1 MTETETQPDET
12 EIEPESESKFESETV
27 PEPVHEPVPEP
38 ELETGPENIY
48 AGIQSGAV
56 RITGVKID
64 YYHICHT
71 KLWLFSHNIT
81 LEAGHEN
88 VEIGKQLHEDRYKRD
103 GKDVTIDNTISID
116 FVRRGSSI
124 ELHEVKKTKKMAD
137 ADRAQLLFYIYYLK
151 QRGVSAEGVINYP
164 LIRETVRVTLTPD
177 DEAVLQRDI
186 EEIERIV
193 RGRMPHPLR
202 KRICAKCAYIEFCF
216 CDEAV
221 NE

>member
-1 MTETETQPDET
+1 MTETETQPDEMGIT
-12 EIEPESESKFESETV
+12 PESEPESGTAQ
-27 PEPVHEPVPEP
+27 EP

-81 LEAGHEN
+81 LETGHEN

-116 FVRRGSSI
+116 FVRRGSKV
-124 ELHEVKKTKKMAD
+124 ELHEVKKTKKMED
-137 ADRAQLLFYIYYLK
+137 AHRAQLLFYIYYLK
-151 QRGVSAEGVINYP
+151 QRGVPAEGVINYP
-164 LIRETVRVTLTPD
+164 LIRETVQVTLTPD
-177 DEAVLQRDI
+177 DEAVLQKEI
-186 EEIERIV
+186 KEIEKIV
-193 RGRMPHPLR
+193 QGRMPHPLR

-221 NE
+221 D

>member
-1 MTETETQPDET
+1 MTETESKPDEM
-12 EIEPESESKFESETV
+12 EIETESKSASETV
-27 PEPVHEPVPEP
+27 PEKEPEP

-81 LEAGHEN
+81 LETGHEN

-116 FVRRGSSI
+116 FVRRGSKV
-124 ELHEVKKTKKMAD
+124 ELHEVKKTKRRED
-137 ADRAQLLFYIYYLK
+137 AHRAQLLFYIYYLM

-164 LIRETVRVTLTPD
+164 LIRETVQVTLTPE
-177 DEAVLQRDI
+177 DEAVLQNEI
-186 EEIERIV
+186 KEIERIV
-193 RGRMPHPLR
+193 QGSMPHPLR

>member
-12 EIEPESESKFESETV
+12 GIEPESESETV
-27 PEPVHEPVPEP
+27 PEPEP
-38 ELETGPENIY
+38 ELETGPEHIY

-88 VEIGKQLHEDRYKRD
+88 VAIGKQLHEDRYKRD

-116 FVRRGSSI
+116 FVRRGSQI
-124 ELHEVKKTKKMAD
+124 ELHEVKKTKKMED
-137 ADRAQLLFYIYYLK
+137 AHRAQLLFYLFYLK
-151 QRGVSAEGVINYP
+151 LRGVSAEGVINYP
-164 LIRETVRVTLTPD
+164 LIRETVQVTLAPE
-177 DEAVLQRDI
+177 DEANLQRDI
-186 EEIERIV
+186 GEIERIV
-193 RGRMPHPLR
+193 QGRMPHPLR

-216 CDEAV
+216 CNEAV

>member
-1 MTETETQPDET
+1 MTETDAQPDNT
-12 EIEPESESKFESETV
+12 EIEPESESRFESETV
-27 PEPVHEPVPEP
+27 PEPES
-38 ELETGPENIY
+38 GPENIY

-71 KLWLFSHNIT
+71 KLWLFSHNIA

-88 VEIGKQLHEDRYKRD
+88 VEIGKQLHKDRYKRD
-103 GKDVTIDNTISID
+103 GGDVTIDNTISID
-116 FVRRGSSI
+116 FVRRGSKI
-124 ELHEVKKTKKMAD
+124 ELHEVKKTKKMED
-137 ADRAQLLFYIYYLK
+137 AHRAQLLFYLYYLL

-177 DEAVLQRDI
+177 DEANLQRDI

-193 RGRMPHPLR
+193 QGRMPHPLR

-216 CDEAV
+216 CDEV
-221 NE
+221 VDE

>member
-1 MTETETQPDET
+1 MTETKDRPDKA
-12 EIEPESESKFESETV
+12 ES
-27 PEPVHEPVPEP
+27 
-38 ELETGPENIY
+38 GPENIY

-81 LEAGHEN
+81 LEPGHEN

-116 FVRRGSSI
+116 FVRRGSVI

-137 ADRAQLLFYIYYLK
+137 ADRAQLLFYLYYLK
-151 QRGVSAEGVINYP
+151 QRGVNAEGVINYP
-164 LIRETVRVTLTPD
+164 LIRETVQVTLTSV
-177 DEAVLQRDI
+177 DEAGLRKDI
-186 EEIERIV
+186 REIERIV
-193 RGRMPHPLR
+193 QGDMPHPKR
-202 KRICAKCAYIEFCF
+202 KRICAKCAYLEFCF
-216 CDEAV
+216 CDEISGD
-221 NE
+221 

>member
-12 EIEPESESKFESETV
+12 EIEPESESKFESETA
-27 PEPVHEPVPEP
+27 PETVP

-81 LEAGHEN
+81 LEAGYEN

-116 FVRRGSSI
+116 FVRRGSQI
-124 ELHEVKKTKKMAD
+124 ELHEVKKTKKMED
-137 ADRAQLLFYIYYLK
+137 AHRAQLLFYIYYLK
-151 QRGVSAEGVINYP
+151 QRGVNAEGVINYP
-164 LIRETVRVTLTPD
+164 LIRETVQVTLTPE
-177 DEAVLQRDI
+177 DEANLQRDI

-193 RGRMPHPLR
+193 EGRMPHPLR
-202 KRICAKCAYIEFCF
+202 KRICAKCAYSEFCF
-216 CDEAV
+216 CDEAAD
-221 NE
+221 E

>member
-1 MTETETQPDET
+1 MTETESKPDET
-12 EIEPESESKFESETV
+12 EIETESESKFESETA
-27 PEPVHEPVPEP
+27 PEP

-116 FVRRGSSI
+116 FVRRGSRV
-124 ELHEVKKTKKMAD
+124 ELHEVKKTKKMED
-137 ADRAQLLFYIYYLK
+137 AHRAQLLFYIYYLK

-164 LIRETVRVTLTPD
+164 LIRETVQVTLTPE
-177 DEAVLQRDI
+177 DEAVLQNEI
-186 EEIERIV
+186 KEIERIV
-193 RGRMPHPLR
+193 QGRMPHPLR

-216 CDEAV
+216 CDEV
-221 NE
+221 MDE

>member
-1 MTETETQPDET
+1 MTETKDRPDKA
-12 EIEPESESKFESETV
+12 ES
-27 PEPVHEPVPEP
+27 
-38 ELETGPENIY
+38 GPENIY

-81 LEAGHEN
+81 LEPGHEN

-116 FVRRGSSI
+116 FVRRGSAI

-137 ADRAQLLFYIYYLK
+137 ADRAQLLFYLYYLK
-151 QRGVSAEGVINYP
+151 QRGVNAEGVINYP
-164 LIRETVRVTLTPD
+164 LIRETVQVTLTSV
-177 DEAVLQRDI
+177 DEAGLRKDI
-186 EEIERIV
+186 REIERIV
-193 RGRMPHPLR
+193 QGDMPHPKR
-202 KRICAKCAYIEFCF
+202 KRICAKCAYLEFCF
-216 CDEAV
+216 CEEVQAV
-221 NE
+221 NDQ

>member
-1 MTETETQPDET
+1 MAVKEGSATSVEIMGWRRMTETKDRPDEA
-12 EIEPESESKFESETV
+12 ES
-27 PEPVHEPVPEP
+27 
-38 ELETGPENIY
+38 GPENIY

-81 LEAGHEN
+81 LEPGHEN

-116 FVRRGSSI
+116 FVRRGSVI

-137 ADRAQLLFYIYYLK
+137 ADRAQLLFYLYYLK
-151 QRGVSAEGVINYP
+151 QRGVNAEGVINYP
-164 LIRETVRVTLTPD
+164 LIRETVQVTLTPV
-177 DEAVLQRDI
+177 DEAGLRKDI
-186 EEIERIV
+186 REIERIV
-193 RGRMPHPLR
+193 QGDMPHPKR
-202 KRICAKCAYIEFCF
+202 KRICAKCAYLEFCF
-216 CDEAV
+216 CDEISGD
-221 NE
+221 

>member
-12 EIEPESESKFESETV
+12 ETGHETGCEPGCEPEIEIE
-27 PEPVHEPVPEP
+27 PEP
-38 ELETGPENIY
+38 ELEPETGPENIY

-88 VEIGKQLHEDRYKRD
+88 VAIGKQLHEDRYKWD
-103 GKDVTIDNTISID
+103 KKDVTIDNTISID
-116 FVRRGSSI
+116 FVRRGSRI
-124 ELHEVKKTKKMAD
+124 EIHEVKKTKKMED
-137 ADRAQLLFYIYYLK
+137 AHRAQLLFYLYYLK
-151 QRGVSAEGVINYP
+151 QRGVSAEGVIDYP
-164 LIRETVRVTLTPD
+164 LIRETARVTLTPV
-177 DEAVLQRDI
+177 DEANLQRDI

-193 RGRMPHPLR
+193 RGSMPHPLR
-202 KRICAKCAYIEFCF
+202 KRICAKCAYLEFCF
-216 CDEAV
+216 CDEV
-221 NE
+221 

>member
-1 MTETETQPDET
+1 MTETESKPGGT
-12 EIEPESESKFESETV
+12 EIEPESESETA
-27 PEPVHEPVPEP
+27 PEP
-38 ELETGPENIY
+38 EPETESGPENIY

-116 FVRRGSSI
+116 FVRRGSQI
-124 ELHEVKKTKKMAD
+124 ELHEVKKTKKMED
-137 ADRAQLLFYIYYLK
+137 AHRAQLLFYIYYLK

-164 LIRETVRVTLTPD
+164 LIRETVQVTLTPD
-177 DEAVLQRDI
+177 DEAVLQSEI
-186 EEIERIV
+186 KEIERIV
-193 RGRMPHPLR
+193 QGRMPHPLR

-216 CDEAV
+216 CDEV
-221 NE
+221 

>member
-1 MTETETQPDET
+1 MTETETQPDKT
-12 EIEPESESKFESETV
+12 EIEPESESETV
-27 PEPVHEPVPEP
+27 P
-38 ELETGPENIY
+38 ELETGPENLY

-124 ELHEVKKTKKMAD
+124 ELHEVKKTKKMED
-137 ADRAQLLFYIYYLK
+137 AHRAQLLFYLYYLL

-177 DEAVLQRDI
+177 DEAVLQSEI
-186 EEIERIV
+186 KEIERIV
-193 RGRMPHPLR
+193 QGRMPHPLR

-216 CDEAV
+216 CNEAV

>member
-12 EIEPESESKFESETV
+12 EIKPESESKFESGTAPETV
-27 PEPVHEPVPEP
+27 PEPET
-38 ELETGPENIY
+38 ETGPENIY

-71 KLWLFSHNIT
+71 KLWLFSHNIA

-88 VEIGKQLHEDRYKRD
+88 VEIGKQLHKDRYKRD

-164 LIRETVRVTLTPD
+164 VIRETVRVTLTPD
-177 DEAVLQRDI
+177 DEAFLQRDI

-193 RGRMPHPLR
+193 QGRMPHPLR

-221 NE
+221 DE

>member
-1 MTETETQPDET
+1 MTGTESKPNGT
-12 EIEPESESKFESETV
+12 ESEPKSESETV
-27 PEPVHEPVPEP
+27 PEP
-38 ELETGPENIY
+38 ETESGPENIY

-81 LEAGHEN
+81 LEAGYEN

-124 ELHEVKKTKKMAD
+124 ELHEVKKTKKMED
-137 ADRAQLLFYIYYLK
+137 AHRAQLLFYLFYLK

-164 LIRETVRVTLTPD
+164 LIRETARVTLTPD
-177 DEAVLQRDI
+177 DEAVLRSEI
-186 EEIERIV
+186 KEIERIV
-193 RGRMPHPLR
+193 QESMPHPLR

-216 CDEAV
+216 CDEV
-221 NE
+221 RD

>member
-1 MTETETQPDET
+1 MTETETQPDDMK
-12 EIEPESESKFESETV
+12 IEPESESKFESETA
-27 PEPVHEPVPEP
+27 PETVSEP
-38 ELETGPENIY
+38 ETESGPENIY
-48 AGIQSGAV
+48 AGMQSGAV

-81 LEAGHEN
+81 LETGHEN
-88 VEIGKQLHEDRYKRD
+88 VEIGKQLHKDRYKRD
-103 GKDVTIDNTISID
+103 GRDVTIDNTISID
-116 FVRRGSSI
+116 FVRRGSQI
-124 ELHEVKKTKKMAD
+124 ELHEVKKTKKMED
-137 ADRAQLLFYIYYLK
+137 AHKAQLLFYIYYLK

-177 DEAVLQRDI
+177 DEAVLQHDI
-186 EEIERIV
+186 KEIERIV
-193 RGRMPHPLR
+193 QGCMPHPLR
-202 KRICAKCAYIEFCF
+202 KRICAKCAYSEFCF

>member
-1 MTETETQPDET
+1 MTETETQPDEM
-12 EIEPESESKFESETV
+12 EIEPKSESETV
-27 PEPVHEPVPEP
+27 PEKVPES

-64 YYHICHT
+64 YYHICPT

-81 LEAGHEN
+81 LEVGHEN

-164 LIRETVRVTLTPD
+164 LIRETVRVTLTPE
-177 DEAVLQRDI
+177 DEAVLQNEI
-186 EEIERIV
+186 KEIERIV
-193 RGRMPHPLR
+193 RGSMPHPVR
-202 KRICAKCAYIEFCF
+202 KRICAKCAYSEFCF
-216 CDEAV
+216 CDEV
-221 NE
+221 

>member
-1 MTETETQPDET
+1 MTETGTQPDKT
-12 EIEPESESKFESETV
+12 EIEPESESETI
-27 PEPVHEPVPEP
+27 P

-124 ELHEVKKTKKMAD
+124 ELHEGSNQTVAGLKCSLLEQHHDEGIAD
-137 ADRAQLLFYIYYLK
+137 PRAHFTTSLAFVIT
-151 QRGVSAEGVINYP
+151 GSAPSTESLVAISFAP
-164 LIRETVRVTLTPD
+164 
-177 DEAVLQRDI
+177 
-186 EEIERIV
+186 
-193 RGRMPHPLR
+193 
-202 KRICAKCAYIEFCF
+202 
-216 CDEAV
+216 
-221 NE
+221 

>member
-1 MTETETQPDET
+1 MTETESKSDET
-12 EIEPESESKFESETV
+12 EIEPESESES
-27 PEPVHEPVPEP
+27 

-71 KLWLFSHNIT
+71 KLWLFSHNIA

-103 GKDVTIDNTISID
+103 GKDVMIDNTISID

-124 ELHEVKKTKKMAD
+124 ELHEVKKTKKMED
-137 ADRAQLLFYIYYLK
+137 AHKAQLLFYLYYL
-151 QRGVSAEGVINYP
+151 
-164 LIRETVRVTLTPD
+164 
-177 DEAVLQRDI
+177 
-186 EEIERIV
+186 
-193 RGRMPHPLR
+193 
-202 KRICAKCAYIEFCF
+202 
-216 CDEAV
+216 
-221 NE
+221 

>member
-1 MTETETQPDET
+1 MTETKDRPDEA
-12 EIEPESESKFESETV
+12 ES
-27 PEPVHEPVPEP
+27 
-38 ELETGPENIY
+38 GPENIY

-81 LEAGHEN
+81 LEPGHEN

-116 FVRRGSSI
+116 FVRRGSAI

-137 ADRAQLLFYIYYLK
+137 ADRAQLLFYLYYLK
-151 QRGVSAEGVINYP
+151 QRGVNAEGVINYP
-164 LIRETVRVTLTPD
+164 LIRETVQVTLTSV
-177 DEAVLQRDI
+177 DEAGLRKDI
-186 EEIERIV
+186 REIERIV
-193 RGRMPHPLR
+193 QGDMPHPKR
-202 KRICAKCAYIEFCF
+202 KRICAKCAYLEFCF
-216 CDEAV
+216 CEEVQAV
-221 NE
+221 NDQ

>member
-1 MTETETQPDET
+1 MTETESKPDGT
-12 EIEPESESKFESETV
+12 GIEPKFESETA
-27 PEPVHEPVPEP
+27 PEPK
-38 ELETGPENIY
+38 LETGPENLY

-81 LEAGHEN
+81 LEAEHEN
-88 VEIGKQLHEDRYKRD
+88 VAIGKQLHEDRYKRD

-124 ELHEVKKTKKMAD
+124 ELHEVKKTKKMED
-137 ADRAQLLFYIYYLK
+137 AHMAQLLFYLYYLK

-177 DEAVLQRDI
+177 DEAVLRSEI
-186 EEIERIV
+186 KEIERIV
-193 RGRMPHPLR
+193 QGRMPHPLR

-216 CDEAV
+216 CDEV
-221 NE
+221 

>member
-1 MTETETQPDET
+1 MTETESKPDET
-12 EIEPESESKFESETV
+12 EIEPESESESETV
-27 PEPVHEPVPEP
+27 PETVPEP

-116 FVRRGSSI
+116 FVRRGSKV
-124 ELHEVKKTKKMAD
+124 ELHEVKKTKRMED
-137 ADRAQLLFYIYYLK
+137 AHRAQLLFYIYYLK

-164 LIRETVRVTLTPD
+164 LIRETVQVTLTPD
-177 DEAVLQRDI
+177 DEAVLQHDI
-186 EEIERIV
+186 KEIERIV
-193 RGRMPHPLR
+193 QGRMPHPKR
-202 KRICAKCAYIEFCF
+202 TRICAKCAYIEFCF
-216 CDEAV
+216 CGEV
-221 NE
+221 

>member
-1 MTETETQPDET
+1 MAETETQPDET
-12 EIEPESESKFESETV
+12 KVKPESESKFESETAPATAPATA
-27 PEPVHEPVPEP
+27 PES

-81 LEAGHEN
+81 LEVGHEN
-88 VEIGKQLHEDRYKRD
+88 VEIGKQLHKDRYKRD

-164 LIRETVRVTLTPD
+164 LIRETVQVTLTPD
-177 DEAVLQRDI
+177 DEAVLQHDI

-193 RGRMPHPLR
+193 QGDMPHPLR

-221 NE
+221 DE

>member
-27 PEPVHEPVPEP
+27 PEPVPEPVHEP

-116 FVRRGSSI
+116 FVRRGSAI

-193 RGRMPHPLR
+193 QGSMPHPLR

>member
-1 MTETETQPDET
+1 MTETKDRPDEA
-12 EIEPESESKFESETV
+12 ES
-27 PEPVHEPVPEP
+27 
-38 ELETGPENIY
+38 GPENIY

-81 LEAGHEN
+81 LEPGHEN

-116 FVRRGSSI
+116 FVRRGSVI

-137 ADRAQLLFYIYYLK
+137 ADRAQLLFYLYYLK
-151 QRGVSAEGVINYP
+151 QRGVNAEGVINYP
-164 LIRETVRVTLTPD
+164 LIRETVQVTLTPV
-177 DEAVLQRDI
+177 DEAGLRKDI
-186 EEIERIV
+186 REIERIV
-193 RGRMPHPLR
+193 QGDMPHPKR
-202 KRICAKCAYIEFCF
+202 KRICAKCAYLEFCF
-216 CDEAV
+216 CEEVQAV
-221 NE
+221 NDQ

>member
-1 MTETETQPDET
+1 MAVKEGSATSVDIMGWRRMTEAKDRPDEA
-12 EIEPESESKFESETV
+12 ES
-27 PEPVHEPVPEP
+27 
-38 ELETGPENIY
+38 GPENIY

-81 LEAGHEN
+81 LEPGHEN

-116 FVRRGSSI
+116 FVRRGSAI

-137 ADRAQLLFYIYYLK
+137 ADRAQLLFYLYYLK
-151 QRGVSAEGVINYP
+151 QRGVNAEGVINYP
-164 LIRETVRVTLTPD
+164 LIRETVQVTLTPV
-177 DEAVLQRDI
+177 DEAGLRKDI
-186 EEIERIV
+186 REIERIV
-193 RGRMPHPLR
+193 QGDMPHPKR
-202 KRICAKCAYIEFCF
+202 KRICAKCAYLEFCF
-216 CDEAV
+216 CDEISGD
-221 NE
+221 

>member
-1 MTETETQPDET
+1 MTGTESKPNGT
-12 EIEPESESKFESETV
+12 EIEPKSESKTA
-27 PEPVHEPVPEP
+27 PEP
-38 ELETGPENIY
+38 ETGPENLY

-124 ELHEVKKTKKMAD
+124 ELHEVKKTKKMED
-137 ADRAQLLFYIYYLK
+137 AHRAQLLFYLYYLL

-164 LIRETVRVTLTPD
+164 LIRETVRVTLTLV
-177 DEAVLQRDI
+177 DEAVLQSEI
-186 EEIERIV
+186 KEIERIV
-193 RGRMPHPLR
+193 QGRMPHPLR

-216 CDEAV
+216 CDEV
-221 NE
+221 

>member
-1 MTETETQPDET
+1 MTETKDRPDEA
-12 EIEPESESKFESETV
+12 ES
-27 PEPVHEPVPEP
+27 
-38 ELETGPENIY
+38 GPENIY

-81 LEAGHEN
+81 LEPGHEN

-116 FVRRGSSI
+116 FVRRGSAI

-137 ADRAQLLFYIYYLK
+137 ADRAQLLFYLYYLK
-151 QRGVSAEGVINYP
+151 QRGVNAEGVINYP
-164 LIRETVRVTLTPD
+164 LIRETVQVTLTPV
-177 DEAVLQRDI
+177 DEAGLRKDI
-186 EEIERIV
+186 REIERIV
-193 RGRMPHPLR
+193 QGDMPHPKR
-202 KRICAKCAYIEFCF
+202 KRICAKCAYLEFCF
-216 CDEAV
+216 CDEISGD
-221 NE
+221 

>member
-1 MTETETQPDET
+1 MTETESQPDET
-12 EIEPESESKFESETV
+12 ETGHETGCELEPKPET
-27 PEPVHEPVPEP
+27 
-38 ELETGPENIY
+38 ETGPENIY

-103 GKDVTIDNTISID
+103 GKDVTIDGTISID
-116 FVRRGSSI
+116 FVRRGSRI
-124 ELHEVKKTKKMAD
+124 ELHEVKKTKKMED
-137 ADRAQLLFYIYYLK
+137 AHRAQLLFYLYYLK

-164 LIRETVRVTLTPD
+164 LIRETVRVTLTPV
-177 DEAVLQRDI
+177 DEAVLQNEI
-186 EEIERIV
+186 KEIERIV
-193 RGRMPHPLR
+193 QGRMPHPSR

-216 CDEAV
+216 CDEV
-221 NE
+221 